1 MSADVA
7 IQQCS
12 PSKQTFTDGNLQES
26 LLWVMIHDACE
37 PIFLTDFPIL
47 PLLRHVSRNLLERG
61 TQSRIRPHHEI
72 ELCPGVRVCGS
83 FPLEKCSSGKS

>member
-26 LLWVMIHDACE
+26 LLRVMIHDACE

-72 ELCPGVRVCGS
+72 ELCPGFRVFGS
-83 FPLEKCSSGKS
+83 FRLGKCSSGKS